1 MNGAQQGEH
10 RKGGI
15 PRGLGQT
22 GPVLFSYGFRP
33 FFFGAALWAI
43 IGMAVWIAALAGRA
57 EVAVAYGSVAWH
69 AHEMLFGFAAA
80 VLTGYLMTSVPN
92 WSGHFPVSGWPLALL
107 FAWWCAGRAALA
119 MSDVM
124 GVAPAIAL
132 DATFLPVVAL
142 LCGREIVSGHK
153 WKDLRL
159 VGILAALSIANI
171 AFHAAVL
178 TGTETGPSSRLAV
191 ALYTALIT
199 MVGGR
204 MVPSFTRSALKA
216 RGGGPLPAPFGAV
229 DRLAIALT
237 LPALAGWVLL
247 PESRLT
253 AVLALMA
260 ATAQVTRLARWHGW
274 RGGSEPIVVALHAAY
289 VFIPLGLGGI
299 ALAALGYAPEN
310 AALHGLTVGAIGGM
324 MLAVMMRTTRG
335 HTGKPVRGS
344 WVSALASGTLF
355 AAALLRILAGLLP
368 DHASL
373 CYTLAGLGW
382 VFAFGL
388 FVIEYGPMLAF
399 ARRTPRHP
407 ALDQPSAP
415 TRINMR

>member
-43 IGMAVWIAALAGRA
+43 IGMALWIAVLSGHA
-57 EVAVAYGSVAWH
+57 EVAVTYDSTAWH
-69 AHEMLFGFAAA
+69 AHEMLFGFASA

-107 FAWWCAGRAALA
+107 FALWCAGRAALA
-119 MSDVM
+119 TIDII
-124 GVAPAIAL
+124 GVGPAIAI
-132 DATFLPVVAL
+132 DAVFLPVIAL
-142 LCGREIVSGHK
+142 LCGREIVSGRK

-159 VGILAALSIANI
+159 VGILIALCAANI
-171 AFHAAVL
+171 GFHAAVL
-178 TGTETGPSSRLAV
+178 SGTETGYSSRSAV
-191 ALYTALIT
+191 ALYTVLIA

-216 RGGGPLPAPFGAV
+216 RGGGTLPAPFGAV

-247 PESRLT
+247 PVSRLT

-260 ATAQVTRLARWHGW
+260 AAAQTTRVVRWHGW
-274 RGGSEPIVVALHAAY
+274 RVGGDPIALSLHAAY
-289 VFIPLGLGGI
+289 TFIPLGLAGI
-299 ALAALGYAPEN
+299 SLAALGEVPES

-324 MLAVMMRTTRG
+324 MLSVMMRATRG
-335 HTGKPVRGS
+335 HTGKAVRGS
-344 WVSALASGTLF
+344 WISALSNGGLF

-368 DHASL
+368 DQAPL

-388 FVIEYGPMLAF
+388 FVIEYGPLLAF
-399 ARRTPRHP
+399 TRRTPR
-407 ALDQPSAP
+407 
-415 TRINMR
+415 